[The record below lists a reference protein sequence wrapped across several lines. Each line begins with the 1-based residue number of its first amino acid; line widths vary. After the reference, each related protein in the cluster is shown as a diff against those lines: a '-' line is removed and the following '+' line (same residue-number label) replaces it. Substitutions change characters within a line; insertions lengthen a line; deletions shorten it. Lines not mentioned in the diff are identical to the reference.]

1 MLKRFLSVVYC
12 NTNHSE
18 FPIQYWTPLQSV
30 FLISNDICFHNHW
43 KNIYIYI
50 NSYDDHSSFTSI
62 ARSVKTFQ
70 NISNKQVNQTSENQN
85 FVHGFCS
92 LRNAY
97 SNPSHPP
104 ILNCIMNGVTFIG
117 HDKSPSRSGPMMYS
131 ELNFDVST
139 IQPDTFL

>member
-1 MLKRFLSVVYC
+1 MVTQIIRSFQFSIELHCSLYFWLAIIFVSTIIGRIY
-12 NTNHSE
+12 
-18 FPIQYWTPLQSV
+18 
-30 FLISNDICFHNHW
+30 
-43 KNIYIYI
+43 IYIYI
-50 NSYDDHSSFTSI
+50 NFYGVHSSFTSN
-62 ARSVKTFQ
+62 ARPVKTFQ
-70 NISNKQVNQTSENQN
+70 NICNKQVNQNSENQN

-117 HDKSPSRSGPMMYS
+117 HDKSPSRSGPMVYS